1 MTTTKSK
8 TTKTTD
14 EAAKTYENVMSA
26 GKQSVETATKAYDDF
41 MSLSREN
48 VEALIASGNAAAK
61 GVEEINAEVLAYN
74 KVAFED
80 SMAAAKAV
88 MSAKSV
94 QDAFDLQTEWVKASF
109 DSYMAQATKVGEM
122 AAKASQAAFQP
133 MNDRVAVMVEKA
145 IKPVSL

>member
-1 MTTTKSK
+1 
-8 TTKTTD
+8 
-14 EAAKTYENVMSA
+14 
-26 GKQSVETATKAYDDF
+26 